1 MGGFDDRL
9 TEIPENLPELTAR
22 LGTLEIF
29 LEAIVKP
36 TEQIP

>member
-1 MGGFDDRL
+1 LGGFDDRL
-9 TEIPENLPELTAR
+9 TEIPGNLPEMTVR

-29 LEAIVKP
+29 LEAVVKS